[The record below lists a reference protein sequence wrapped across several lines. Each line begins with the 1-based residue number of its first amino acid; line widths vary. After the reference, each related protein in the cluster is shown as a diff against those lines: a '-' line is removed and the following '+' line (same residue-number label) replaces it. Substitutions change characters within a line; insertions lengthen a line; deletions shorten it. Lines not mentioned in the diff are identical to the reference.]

1 MAFDAGTI
9 LAKMAL
15 DISQWEKSARQI
27 NESQKKMAGQ
37 TKKTGSAFKGMW
49 KQVAVGMGV
58 TTLISKGIREIGRQ
72 IGDVIRKGREFE
84 KEWANVTTMLSVSK
98 KETLKMKNELMKL
111 SPTLGDTTE
120 LAKGMYQVLSAS
132 IEPAKA
138 IKFLGEAAISAKAGV
153 TDTKTAVDALTTVI
167 NAYGMAAEDV
177 TEVSDIMF
185 QTVKRGKTTYAEL
198 AQSLGTVVPVA
209 ATVGVN
215 FKEVAA
221 AVATLTRQGIVASK
235 ATMQLRQVMM
245 AVLKPSEEATEV
257 AKDLGIQLGS
267 MALRTKGL
275 SGFLFEL
282 KEKTK
287 GNADIMA
294 KIVPNVR
301 ALTAVMALAG
311 EQADDFA
318 YDLGLMEKALG
329 STDEAFSKQM
339 ESVDFW
345 LEAFSVASDKFKLS
359 FFEGFVEPIK
369 EGITSAKELDA
380 QTRDM
385 QSMFGDLGKI
395 IGTMGKT
402 QVDELTAK
410 WKHNKM
416 AMQSLRFVYLAMASF
431 ITKGQVPTLKN
442 AAKAWGEHYRKLVE
456 NERQIKIMQDPYF
469 GLAGSIAKQ
478 IDLLREHV
486 RWILEDSKSSEESIK
501 RLEEYKKGLQEVSEG
516 YSGLSDEIKKSTK
529 KIASLVKDMTDETK
543 RETLS
548 EFEYRVWAAQ
558 QTHEERK
565 ALLEA
570 EKADK
575 ATFVLLEKAYA
586 VELDQIEED
595 RTQKLKEG
603 WEEKGRAV
611 TAGLLA
617 WYNAEK
623 ATREKIQA
631 LAMGYTDIIKGI
643 ALSEKDYRLW
653 ALDEWYAAELEKL
666 GANIEAKLLLEE
678 AYTLQKEEIDK
689 MIADSKMSMI
699 EKIGTA
705 TVIALGQSKAGA
717 IVQAIMSTYAGA
729 AKTIEMLGMPF
740 AIPFVAM
747 AILTG
752 FKQVKAIQA
761 QEIPSAEAGA
771 YLPSPAII
779 EAGHGP
785 MGEVILPLDRA
796 PQGVGG
802 AKVNFNFYA
811 PIISTTG
818 IAHRDIDETAEYFFL
833 KMEDQAKRR
842 GYKLNG

>member
-15 DISQWEKSARQI
+15 DISQWEKSARAI

-58 TTLISKGIREIGRQ
+58 TTLISQGIREIGRQ

-111 SPTLGDTTE
+111 SPTLGDTTD
-120 LAKGMYQVLSAS
+120 LARGMYQVLSAS

-167 NAYGMAAEDV
+167 NAYGLEAENV
-177 TEVSDIMF
+177 TEISDIMF

-245 AVLKPSEEATEV
+245 AVLKPSEQATEV

-287 GNADIMA
+287 GNADQMA

-345 LEAFSVASDKFKLS
+345 LEAFSVAGDKFKLS
-359 FFEGFVEPIK
+359 FFEGLVEPIK

-385 QSMFGDLGKI
+385 QSMFGDLGKV
-395 IGTMGKT
+395 IGTLGKT

-410 WKHNKM
+410 WKHNKL
-416 AMQSLRFVYLAMASF
+416 ALQSLRFVYLAMASF

-456 NERQIKIMQDPYF
+456 NERQLKIMEDPYF
-469 GLAGSIAKQ
+469 GWAGMVAKS
-478 IDLLREHV
+478 IDLLREKV
-486 RWILEDSKSSEESIK
+486 RWILEDSKSSEESIR
-501 RLEEYKKGLQEVSEG
+501 RLEELKIKLQEASEG
-516 YSGLSDEIKKSTK
+516 YSGLTDEIKKSAK
-529 KIASLVKDMTDETK
+529 KIASLVKEMTDEIYEATHNEFEVRVRMA
-543 RETLS
+543 RET
-548 EFEYRVWAAQ
+548 Y
-558 QTHEERK
+558 EERK

-575 ATFVLLEKAYA
+575 QAFVLLEKAYA
-586 VELDQIEED
+586 TELDGIETD
-595 RTQKLKEG
+595 RTQKLIEAWK
-603 WEEKGRAV
+603 EKGKAV

-623 ATREKIQA
+623 ATREKIQGLHA
-631 LAMGYTDIIKGI
+631 TYTDITRQIT
-643 ALSEKDYRLW
+643 LSEKDYKLLT
-653 ALDEWYAAELEKL
+653 LDEWYAGELEKL
-666 GANIEAKLLLEE
+666 GTNLEAKLALEK
-678 AYTLQKEEIDK
+678 AYALQKEEIDK
-689 MIADSKMSMI
+689 EYALTSTDIAMAASSILTDLAGKSKGLAI
-699 EKIGTA
+699 
-705 TVIALGQSKAGA
+705 AGA
-717 IVQAIMSTYAGA
+717 VISTYAAA
-729 AKTIEMLGMPF
+729 AKTLQTFGMPL
-740 AIPFVAM
+740 AIPYIAM
-747 AILTG
+747 AIAAG
-752 FKQVKAIQA
+752 FKQVTAIKA

-771 YLPSPAII
+771 YLPNPAII

-785 MGEVILPLDRA
+785 RGEVILPLDRA
-796 PQGVGG
+796 PMGGLQKIIIQNRITIGEQTFYKESVKNINKAGAVGDLIVPN
-802 AKVNFNFYA
+802 KVVV
-811 PIISTTG
+811 
-818 IAHRDIDETAEYFFL
+818 
-833 KMEDQAKRR
+833 
-842 GYKLNG
+842 